1 MFKFLLCAYYSH
13 LKDFVLF
20 SLQVLLVFKVM
31 QLRRRPRIKK
41 RFIGSKTVTPTPLT
55 NRPSP
60 ATDQCEINIE
70 NCCNMNICETVR
82 QKVFEK

>member
-1 MFKFLLCAYYSH
+1 MY
-13 LKDFVLF
+13 
-20 SLQVLLVFKVM
+20 KVIK
-31 QLRRRPRIKK
+31 LRKRPRVKK

-70 NCCNMNICETVR
+70 NCCNMNICETVWR
-82 QKVFEK
+82 QDTWK

>member
-1 MFKFLLCAYYSH
+1 M
-13 LKDFVLF
+13 
-20 SLQVLLVFKVM
+20 M
-31 QLRRRPRIKK
+31 LRKRPRIKK

-55 NRPSP
+55 NRPGP

-82 QKVFEK
+82 HWVSRISLLGY